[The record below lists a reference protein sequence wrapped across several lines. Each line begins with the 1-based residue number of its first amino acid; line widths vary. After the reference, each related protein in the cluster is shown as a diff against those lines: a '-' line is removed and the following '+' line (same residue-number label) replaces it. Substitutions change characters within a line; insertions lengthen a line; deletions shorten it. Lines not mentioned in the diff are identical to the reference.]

1 MIHSMRQFLRVWH
14 IGVILKRYRL
24 DKLLTTAPLPAPIR
38 WLRVFIP
45 TGKELTGLPRGE
57 RLRLALQELGPV
69 YVKFGQIL
77 STRRDLLPLDIADEL
92 ALLQDRVPPFPGEQ
106 ARAIIEEALGEPVNE
121 VFASFDTNPL
131 ASASIAQVHPAT
143 LHDGREAVVK
153 VVRPGIGKQLRKD
166 IDLLKTIAGLAEKFM
181 QGGATIQ
188 PLEVVREFERV
199 VFDELDMQREA
210 ANASILRRNF
220 QGSRDLYIPEV
231 YWQWCTH
238 KVMVMERVSGL
249 PVGDIEGLRKH
260 GVNLKKLARR
270 GVRVFYTQ
278 VFRDN
283 LFHAD
288 LHPGNILV
296 DASDPDDPTYIA
308 MDFGIVASLSPQD
321 LYYIAENFKALFNQD
336 YRRVAA
342 LHIEAGW
349 VPEDTRLVELEAAVR
364 SVGEPNF
371 TRPLNEVSFGKVLF
385 DLFQVAHRFQL
396 TLQPQLLMLQKT
408 LLNVEGLAR
417 QLDPEL
423 DIWGVAKPELET
435 ILREKHNLENVSHEL
450 RKRLPGWLAQAPEI
464 PGLVHDFLIKA
475 NSGQLLTRTTSED
488 ATRSRMEQLV
498 ARRKVLQVLA
508 GGSLSTPGAI
518 LVAMETGPWFLWGY
532 SIPGMVFLAAGGWLI
547 FRALRSKHMA
557 HN

>member
-1 MIHSMRQFLRVWH
+1 MRHSLRQFLRIWH

-24 DKLLTTAPLPAPIR
+24 DNLFSTTRLPGPIR
-38 WLRVFIP
+38 WVGVFIP
-45 TGKELTGLPRGE
+45 SGKEISGLPRGE

-77 STRRDLLPLDIADEL
+77 STRRDLLPPDIADEL
-92 ALLQDRVPPFPGEQ
+92 ALLQDQVPPFPGEQ
-106 ARAIIEEALGEPVNE
+106 AREIIEKALGQPVGE
-121 VFASFDTNPL
+121 IFATFDTNPL

-166 IDLLKTIAGLAEKFM
+166 IDLLKSLARLAEKVM
-181 QGGATIQ
+181 QGGARIQ
-188 PLEVVREFERV
+188 PLEVVREFETV

-210 ANASILRRNF
+210 ANASMLRRNF
-220 QGSRDLYIPEV
+220 EGSRDLYIPEV
-231 YWQWCTH
+231 YWQWCRH
-238 KVMVMERVSGL
+238 RVMVMERVSGL
-249 PVGDIEGLRKH
+249 PVGDVENLRKH

-296 DASDPDDPTYIA
+296 DASNPDDPTYIA
-308 MDFGIVASLSPQD
+308 MDFGIVASLSTED

-342 LHIEAGW
+342 LHIDAGW
-349 VPEDTRLVELEAAVR
+349 VPATTRLEELESAVR

-423 DIWGVAKPELET
+423 DIWGVAKPELEN
-435 ILREKHNLENVSHEL
+435 ILRTRHNLESVSQEL
-450 RKRLPGWLAQAPEI
+450 RDRLPGWLAQAPEI
-464 PGLVHDFLIKA
+464 PGLVHDFLVKA

-488 ATRSRMEQLV
+488 TARRFEEQL
-498 ARRKVLQVLA
+498 ASRRKMVRALA
-508 GGSLSTPGAI
+508 GGSLSIPGAI
-518 LVAMETGPWFLWGY
+518 LMALETGPWFIWGY
-532 SIPGMVFLAAGGWLI
+532 SAVGAILLALGCWQI
-547 FRALRSKHMA
+547 IKALRQR
-557 HN
+557 

>member
-1 MIHSMRQFLRVWH
+1 MRQFLRIWH

-24 DKLLTTAPLPAPIR
+24 DELFNTTHLPRPIR
-38 WLRVFIP
+38 WIRIFIP
-45 TGKELTGLPRGE
+45 TGKDVSGLPRGN
-57 RLRLALQELGPV
+57 RLRLALQDLGPV

-77 STRRDLLPLDIADEL
+77 STRRDLLPVDIADEL
-92 ALLQDRVPPFPGEQ
+92 ALLQDHVPPFPGEQ
-106 ARAIIEEALGEPVNE
+106 ARDIIEEALGEPVSE
-121 VFASFDTNPL
+121 IFASFDTNPL

-153 VVRPGIGKQLRKD
+153 VVRPGISKQLRKD
-166 IDLLKTIAGLAEKFM
+166 IDLLKAIARLAERFL
-181 QGGATIQ
+181 QSGARIQ
-188 PLEVVREFERV
+188 PLKVVREFETV

-220 QGSRDLYIPEV
+220 KGSTDLYIPEV
-231 YWQWCTH
+231 YWQWC
-238 KVMVMERVSGL
+238 KRRVMVMERVSGL
-249 PVGDIEGLRKH
+249 PVGDIENLRKH

-296 DASDPDDPTYIA
+296 DASDPDEPTYIA
-308 MDFGIVASLSPQD
+308 MDFGIVASLSTKD

-342 LHIEAGW
+342 LHIDAGW
-349 VPEDTRLVELEAAVR
+349 VPENTRLDELEAAVR

-423 DIWGVAKPELET
+423 DIWGVAKPELEA
-435 ILREKHNLENVSHEL
+435 ILREKHNIENVSHEL
-450 RKRLPGWLAQAPEI
+450 RERLPGWLAQAPEI
-464 PGLVHDFLIKA
+464 PGLVHDFLVKA
-475 NSGQLLTRTTSED
+475 NNGQLLNRSTAND
-488 ATRSRMEQLV
+488 AALSKQQQLV
-498 ARRKVLQVLA
+498 ANRKIIQALA
-508 GGSLSTPGAI
+508 GGALGIPGAI
-518 LVAMETGPWFLWGY
+518 LTAMETGPWFLWGY
-532 SIPGMVFLAAGGWLI
+532 SAPGMALLAAGGWLV
-547 FRALRSKHMA
+547 FRALR
-557 HN
+557 

>member
-1 MIHSMRQFLRVWH
+1 MRHSLRQFTRVWH

-24 DKLLTTAPLPAPIR
+24 DELVDAGRLPASLR
-38 WLRVFIP
+38 WLGLLMPR
-45 TGKELTGLPRGE
+45 GKDVSGLPRGE
-57 RLRLALQELGPV
+57 RLRLALQDLGPV

-77 STRRDLLPLDIADEL
+77 STRRDLLPPDIAEEL
-92 ALLQDRVPPFPGEQ
+92 ALLQDQVPPFPGEE
-106 ARAIIEEALGEPVNE
+106 ARAIIEDSLGEPVDE
-121 VFASFDTNPL
+121 VFASFDAEPL

-143 LHDGREAVVK
+143 LHDGRDAVVK

-166 IDLLKTIAGLAEKFM
+166 IDLLLTIAGLAERFM
-181 QGGATIQ
+181 SRGANIQ
-188 PLEVVREFERV
+188 PLKVVREFETF

-220 QGSRDLYIPEV
+220 LHSKDLYIPEV
-231 YWQWCTH
+231 YWQWTTRR
-238 KVMVMERVSGL
+238 VMVMERVSGL
-249 PVGDIEGLRKH
+249 PVGDIENLEKH

-308 MDFGIVASLSPQD
+308 MDFGIVASLSDKD

-336 YRRVAA
+336 YRRVAQ
-342 LHIEAGW
+342 LHIDAGW
-349 VPEDTRLVELEAAVR
+349 VPATTRLEELEAATR

-371 TRPLNEVSFGKVLF
+371 TRALNEVSFGKVLF
-385 DLFQVAHRFQL
+385 DLFQVAHRFKL

-423 DIWGVAKPELET
+423 DIWGVAKPELEA
-435 ILREKHNLENVSHEL
+435 ILRQRHNPENISKEL
-450 RKRLPGWLAQAPEI
+450 RKRLPGWLAQAPEL
-464 PGLVHDFLIKA
+464 PGLVHEFLAKA
-475 NSGQLLTRTTSED
+475 NSGQLLAHTQSED
-488 ATRSRMEQLV
+488 SDKLRRDRRAANRQLL
-498 ARRKVLQVLA
+498 KVMA
-508 GGSLSTPGAI
+508 GGFLGVPGAI
-518 LVAMETGPWFLWGY
+518 LTATETGPWYVGGY
-532 SIPGMVFLAAGGWLI
+532 SVVGLAFLALGAWLI
-547 FRALRSKHMA
+547 FRGLRQSRD
-557 HN
+557 

>member
-1 MIHSMRQFLRVWH
+1 MIHSLRQFLRIWH

-24 DKLLTTAPLPAPIR
+24 DNLFSTTNLPGPIR
-38 WLRVFIP
+38 WVRVFIP
-45 TGKELTGLPRGE
+45 SGKDISGLPRGE
-57 RLRLALQELGPV
+57 RLKLALQELGPV

-77 STRRDLLPLDIADEL
+77 STRRDLLPQDIADEL
-92 ALLQDRVPPFPGEQ
+92 ALLQDQVPPFPGEQ
-106 ARAIIEEALGEPVNE
+106 AREIIEEALGEPVNK
-121 VFASFDTNPL
+121 VFASFDTEPL

-153 VVRPGIGKQLRKD
+153 VVRPGIAKQLRKD
-166 IDLLKTIAGLAEKFM
+166 IDLLKSIARLAERVL
-181 QGGATIQ
+181 QGGARIQ
-188 PLEVVREFERV
+188 PLEVVREFETV

-210 ANASILRRNF
+210 ANASMLRRNF
-220 QGSRDLYIPEV
+220 QGSKDLYIPEV
-231 YWQWCTH
+231 YWQWCTRS
-238 KVMVMERVSGL
+238 VMVMERVSGL
-249 PVGDIEGLRKH
+249 PVGDIEHLQKH

-296 DASDPDDPTYIA
+296 DASDPEDPTYIA
-308 MDFGIVASLSPQD
+308 MDFGIVASLSPED

-342 LHIEAGW
+342 LHIDAGW
-349 VPEDTRLVELEAAVR
+349 VPADTRLDELESAVR

-435 ILREKHNLENVSHEL
+435 ILRARHNLENVSQEL
-450 RKRLPGWLAQAPEI
+450 RERLPGWLSQAPEI
-464 PGLVHDFLIKA
+464 PGLVHDFLVKA
-475 NSGQLLTRTTSED
+475 NSGQLMARTVSED
-488 ATRSRMEQLV
+488 DAASRRDQLDS
-498 ARRKVLQVLA
+498 RRRILQVLA
-508 GGSLSTPGAI
+508 GGSLSIPGAV
-518 LVAMETGPWFLWGY
+518 LTALETGPWFLWGY
-532 SIPGMVFLAAGGWLI
+532 SVPGLALLAIGAWLVF
-547 FRALRSKHMA
+547 RSLR
-557 HN
+557 

>member
-1 MIHSMRQFLRVWH
+1 MHSLRQFLRIWH

-24 DKLLTTAPLPAPIR
+24 NELFSTARLPAPIR
-38 WLRVFIP
+38 WLRVFVP
-45 TGKELTGLPRGE
+45 TGKDVSGLPRGE
-57 RLRLALQELGPV
+57 RLRMALQELGPV

-77 STRRDLLPLDIADEL
+77 STRRDLLPQDIADEL
-92 ALLQDRVPPFPGEQ
+92 ALLQDQVPPFPGEQ
-106 ARAIIEEALGEPVNE
+106 ARDIIEDALGKPVSE
-121 VFASFDTNPL
+121 IFASFDTNPL

-153 VVRPGIGKQLRKD
+153 VVRPGIDKQLRKD
-166 IDLLKTIAGLAEKFM
+166 IDLLKAIAKQAERFM
-181 QGGATIQ
+181 QSGARIQ
-188 PLEVVREFERV
+188 PLKVVREFETV

-220 QGSRDLYIPEV
+220 KGSTDLYIPEV
-231 YWQWCTH
+231 YWKLC
-238 KVMVMERVSGL
+238 KRRVMVMERVSGL
-249 PVGDIEGLRKH
+249 PVGDVENLRDH

-296 DASDPDDPTYIA
+296 DASNPDDPTYIA
-308 MDFGIVASLSPQD
+308 MDFGIVASLSTED

-342 LHIEAGW
+342 LHIDAGW
-349 VPEDTRLVELEAAVR
+349 VPENTRLDELESAVR

-371 TRPLNEVSFGKVLF
+371 TRPLNEVSFGQMLF
-385 DLFQVAHRFQL
+385 DLFSVAHRFQL

-435 ILREKHNLENVSHEL
+435 ILRERHSIENVSHEL
-450 RKRLPGWLAQAPEI
+450 RERLPGWLAKAPEI
-464 PGLVHDFLIKA
+464 PGLIHDFLVMA
-475 NSGQLLTRTTSED
+475 NNGQLMGRTASED
-488 ATRSRMEQLV
+488 VIL
-498 ARRKVLQVLA
+498 ARRERLISRRKILNALA
-508 GGSLSTPGAI
+508 GGSLSIPGAI
-518 LVAMETGPWFLWGY
+518 LTAMETGPWFLWGY
-532 SIPGMVFLAAGGWLI
+532 SVPGMVLLVLGGWQI
-547 FRALRSKHMA
+547 IKALR
-557 HN
+557 

>member
-1 MIHSMRQFLRVWH
+1 MMHSLRQFLRVWH

-24 DKLLTTAPLPAPIR
+24 NELFTTARLPAPIR
-38 WLRVFIP
+38 WVRVFIP
-45 TGKELTGLPRGE
+45 TGKDLSDLPRGE
-57 RLRLALQELGPV
+57 RLRMALQELGPV

-77 STRRDLLPLDIADEL
+77 STRRDLLPQDIADEL
-92 ALLQDRVPPFPGEQ
+92 ALLQDQVPPFPGDQ
-106 ARAIIEEALGEPVNE
+106 ARDIIEDALGKPVSE
-121 VFASFDTNPL
+121 IFASFDTNPL

-153 VVRPGIGKQLRKD
+153 VVRPGIDKQLRKD
-166 IDLLKTIAGLAEKFM
+166 IDLLKAIAKQAERFM
-181 QGGATIQ
+181 QSGARIQ
-188 PLEVVREFERV
+188 PLNVVREFETV

-220 QGSRDLYIPEV
+220 KGSTDLYVPEV
-231 YWQWCTH
+231 YWQLC
-238 KVMVMERVSGL
+238 KRRVMVMERVSGL
-249 PVGDIEGLRKH
+249 PVGDVETLREH

-270 GVRVFYTQ
+270 CVRVFYTQ

-288 LHPGNILV
+288 MHPGNILV
-296 DASDPDDPTYIA
+296 DASNPDDPTYIA
-308 MDFGIVASLSPQD
+308 MDFGIVASLSPED

-342 LHIEAGW
+342 LHIDAGW
-349 VPEDTRLVELEAAVR
+349 VPGNTRLDELESAVR

-371 TRPLNEVSFGKVLF
+371 TRPLNEVSFGQMLF
-385 DLFQVAHRFQL
+385 DLFSVAHRFQL

-435 ILREKHNLENVSHEL
+435 ILRERHSIENVSHEL
-450 RKRLPGWLAQAPEI
+450 RERLPGWLAKAPEI
-464 PGLVHDFLIKA
+464 PGLVHDFLVMA
-475 NSGQLLTRTTSED
+475 NNGQLMGRSTSED
-488 ATRSRMEQLV
+488 VTRARQERLIS
-498 ARRKVLQVLA
+498 RRKILHALA
-508 GGSLSTPGAI
+508 GGSLGIPGAI
-518 LVAMETGPWFLWGY
+518 LTAMETGPWFLWGY
-532 SIPGMVFLAAGGWLI
+532 SVPGMVLLALGGWQI
-547 FRALRSKHMA
+547 IKALR
-557 HN
+557 

>member
-1 MIHSMRQFLRVWH
+1 MRHSLRQFLRIWH

-24 DKLLTTAPLPAPIR
+24 DQLFNLDRLPGPIR
-38 WLRVFIP
+38 WVRVFMP
-45 TGKELTGLPRGE
+45 SGKDVTGLPRGE
-57 RLRLALQELGPV
+57 RLRLALQDLGPV

-77 STRRDLLPLDIADEL
+77 STRRDLLPPDIAEEL
-92 ALLQDRVPPFPGEQ
+92 ALLQDQVPPFPGEE
-106 ARAIIEEALGEPVNE
+106 ARKIIEEALGEPVSE

-143 LHDGREAVVK
+143 LHDGREAVIK

-166 IDLLKTIAGLAEKFM
+166 IDLLSAIATLAEKFM
-181 QGGATIQ
+181 HNGANIQ
-188 PLEVVREFERV
+188 PLKVVREFETV

-210 ANASILRRNF
+210 SNASILRRNF
-220 QGSRDLYIPEV
+220 KNSKDLYIPEV
-231 YWQWCTH
+231 YWEWSSH
-238 KVMVMERVSGL
+238 RVMVMERVSGL
-249 PVGDIEGLRKH
+249 PVGDIENLKKH

-296 DASDPDDPTYIA
+296 DATDPDDPTYIA
-308 MDFGIVASLSPQD
+308 MDFGIVASLSTQD

-349 VPEDTRLVELEAAVR
+349 VPESTRLEELEAATR

-423 DIWGVAKPELET
+423 DIWGVAKPELEA
-435 ILREKHNLENVSHEL
+435 ILREKHGLENVSHEL
-450 RKRLPGWLAQAPEI
+450 RERLPGWLAQAPEI
-464 PGLVHDFLIKA
+464 PGLIHDFLVKA
-475 NSGQLLTRTTSED
+475 NAGQLLTRTTSED
-488 ATRSRMEQLV
+488 AAKSRHEQRV
-498 ARRKVLQVLA
+498 SRNKVLQVLA
-508 GGSLSTPGAI
+508 GGSLSVPGAI
-518 LVAMETGPWFLWGY
+518 LTAMQTGPWFVWGY
-532 SIPGMVFLAAGGWLI
+532 STPGLVLLLTGGWLI
-547 FRALRSKHMA
+547 FRALRR
-557 HN
+557 

>member
-1 MIHSMRQFLRVWH
+1 MRHSLRQFTRVWH

-24 DKLLTTAPLPAPIR
+24 DELVDAGRLPASLR
-38 WLRVFIP
+38 WLGLLMPR
-45 TGKELTGLPRGE
+45 GKDVSGLPRGE
-57 RLRLALQELGPV
+57 RLRLALQDLGPV

-77 STRRDLLPLDIADEL
+77 STRRDLLPPDIAEEL
-92 ALLQDRVPPFPGEQ
+92 ALLQDQVPPFPGEE
-106 ARAIIEEALGEPVNE
+106 ARAIIEDSLGEPVDE
-121 VFASFDTNPL
+121 VFASFDAEPL

-143 LHDGREAVVK
+143 LHDGRDAVVK

-166 IDLLKTIAGLAEKFM
+166 IDLLLTIAGLAERFM
-181 QGGATIQ
+181 SRGANIQ
-188 PLEVVREFERV
+188 PLKVVREFETF

-220 QGSRDLYIPEV
+220 LHSKDLYIPEV
-231 YWQWCTH
+231 YWQWTTRR
-238 KVMVMERVSGL
+238 VMVMERVSGL
-249 PVGDIEGLRKH
+249 PVGDIENLEKH

-308 MDFGIVASLSPQD
+308 MDFGIVASLSNKD

-336 YRRVAA
+336 YRRVAQ
-342 LHIEAGW
+342 LHIDAGW
-349 VPEDTRLVELEAAVR
+349 VPATTRLEELEAATR

-371 TRPLNEVSFGKVLF
+371 TRALNEVSFGKVLF
-385 DLFQVAHRFQL
+385 DLFQVAHRFKL

-423 DIWGVAKPELET
+423 DIWGVAKPELEA
-435 ILREKHNLENVSHEL
+435 ILRQRHNPENISKEL
-450 RKRLPGWLAQAPEI
+450 RKRLPGWLAQAPEL
-464 PGLVHDFLIKA
+464 PGLVHEFLAKA
-475 NSGQLLTRTTSED
+475 NSGQLLAHTQSED
-488 ATRSRMEQLV
+488 SDKLRRDRRAANRQLL
-498 ARRKVLQVLA
+498 KVMA
-508 GGSLSTPGAI
+508 GGFLGVPGAI
-518 LVAMETGPWFLWGY
+518 LTATETGPWYVGGY
-532 SIPGMVFLAAGGWLI
+532 SVVGLAFLALGAWLI
-547 FRALRSKHMA
+547 FRGLRQSRD
-557 HN
+557 